1 YAKLI
6 LRAPGAPLVDIEHT
20 ASNAFPT
27 QLYLVQGVNGTLK
40 GNGTSLIWK
49 YFKPSE
55 TPPLQLDTRPLRNE
69 NGEPVYCSEQ
79 LKIYEDKWNADTGN
93 LKPGDYDEM
102 EQGLGYYR
110 ALHTSFIN
118 GNDFPV
124 KNKQIMLQ
132 MIIMGEAYTQN
143 SNLFV

>member
-1 YAKLI
+1 MALVLMGFPRDVEVFAAMDRANYAGNAEDYAKLI

-102 EQGLGYYR
+102 EQGLG
-110 ALHTSFIN
+110 
-118 GNDFPV
+118 
-124 KNKQIMLQ
+124 
-132 MIIMGEAYTQN
+132 
-143 SNLFV
+143 